1 MTLDQYINAN
11 YSGLSGN
18 IPATISLLQDGAS
31 VPFIARYRKESSGGM
46 DEVDVINIKNC
57 IKKFNENITR
67 KETIIAS
74 IEEQRKMTSELKQ
87 KIYNCWSS
95 TILEDLYLPYK
106 KKRKTRADKAKERGL
121 EGLSKIIM
129 AQRDSDIEYT
139 AQRFV
144 RGEVESVD
152 AALHGARDIIAEWIS
167 ENSKVRDIVRQAFE
181 RYAVISS
188 KAKKVKDTAKKEALA
203 HYKDYWEYSSRLD
216 RTPGH
221 RLLAMRRA
229 EGEGLLSV
237 SIDVDSERL
246 FQRIDGLYIKSRGDC
261 ARQIAK
267 AVDDSYKRLIK
278 PSIETEF
285 ANISKAKADMEAI
298 EIFTKNLKQLLLES
312 PLGEIPVLAID
323 PGFRTGC
330 KVAVLDG
337 QGNLVTNT
345 TIYPHPPQSNYN
357 ESAEKLKLLIHT
369 YKIQAVAV
377 GNGTAG
383 RETEAHIKGL
393 GIANLEVYLISEAG
407 ASIYSASEL
416 ARKEFPDLDLTVRG
430 AISIGRRLMDPL
442 AELIKIDPKSIGVGQ
457 YQHDVDQ
464 GQLRQALED
473 VVVSSV
479 NAVGINLNTASET
492 LLSYVSGIG
501 ATLAKRIVNHR
512 YKLNKF
518 TSRAQ
523 LKDVKGLGA
532 KAYEQAAGFLR
543 VKDGHN
549 PLDNSA
555 VHPERYQLVRS
566 IAKTLDLDIESLIGN
581 KSIIKKIDINNYV
594 TAEVGLPTLKDI
606 ISELQKPGTDPRG
619 QAESFS
625 FLSYIKSI
633 SDVKEGMILPG
644 IIVNVAKFGA
654 FVDLGIKENGLIH
667 ISEITDK
674 FINDPN
680 DVLSINQKIKAKVLK
695 VDLERNR
702 IQLSLKD

>member
-1 MTLDQYINAN
+1 
-11 YSGLSGN
+11 
-18 IPATISLLQDGAS
+18 
-31 VPFIARYRKESSGGM
+31 
-46 DEVDVINIKNC
+46 
-57 IKKFNENITR
+57 
-67 KETIIAS
+67 
-74 IEEQRKMTSELKQ
+74 
-87 KIYNCWSS
+87 
-95 TILEDLYLPYK
+95 
-106 KKRKTRADKAKERGL
+106 
-121 EGLSKIIM
+121 
-129 AQRDSDIEYT
+129 
-139 AQRFV
+139 
-144 RGEVESVD
+144 
-152 AALHGARDIIAEWIS
+152 
-167 ENSKVRDIVRQAFE
+167 
-181 RYAVISS
+181 
-188 KAKKVKDTAKKEALA
+188 
-203 HYKDYWEYSSRLD
+203 
-216 RTPGH
+216 
-221 RLLAMRRA
+221 
-229 EGEGLLSV
+229 
-237 SIDVDSERL
+237 
-246 FQRIDGLYIKSRGDC
+246 
-261 ARQIAK
+261 
-267 AVDDSYKRLIK
+267 
-278 PSIETEF
+278 
-285 ANISKAKADMEAI
+285 MEAI